1 MSGEQTPENEASGR
15 TVTLEWYAADPGRM
29 TAVSIA
35 GLPLDTKTI
44 HARAVLAEHLDP
56 IPLCWR
62 AEGEQRGATV
72 EEWEV
77 SFDHLALPSYGV
89 IDVASFVTC
98 QVCKEWLHA

>member
-1 MSGEQTPENEASGR
+1 MSEQMAEKAESGR
-15 TVTLEWYAADPGRM
+15 TVTLEWYVADRGRM
-29 TAVSIA
+29 AIVTIA
-35 GLPLDTKTI
+35 GRPLDAKVI
-44 HARAVLAEHLDP
+44 HARAVLADHLDP

-89 IDVASFVTC
+89 IDAEAFVTC
-98 QVCKEWLHA
+98 QDCKEWLHA